1 MVSAASWLGSRE
13 RRPSAFIQSGQ
24 RRLGNQMLAGLAFDV
39 PACGILAQREVIDR
53 EREQPEVI
61 VVRAVAA
68 RRARTTITRS
78 VEVVDR
84 LLEAFLVCVPAGAFR
99 KPDVLAR
106 DVIGRPMMP
115 GARGRVRVVTEK
127 DEASGLRR
135 GAGPLERRGK
145 VFTIASEAP
154 RDRCT
159 VYKGA

>member
-1 MVSAASWLGSRE
+1 MLRVAFSGPDATRIAYSVQNNDRPGRPYSQVWIMDVATGKTVRLGSDKE
-13 RRPSAFIQSGQ
+13 
-24 RRLGNQMLAGLAFDV
+24 AGDQKFTL
-39 PACGILAQREVIDR
+39 
-53 EREQPEVI
+53 
-61 VVRAVAA
+61 
-68 RRARTTITRS
+68 S
-78 VEVVDR
+78 VEG
-84 LLEAFLVCVPAGAFR
+84 LSG
-99 KPDVLAR
+99 VLAR